1 MKRPHTD
8 LKLWQE
14 AMRLAED
21 VYTLTN
27 TFPKAETY
35 GLISQTRRAGIS
47 VPSNIAEGAAR
58 GSKKEFIQFLMI
70 ARGSLSELDTQLE
83 LARRL
88 GFVARE
94 SSVHKQIDDVFG
106 LLNGLLNS
114 LKRSGTG

>member
-14 AMRLAED
+14 AMRLAEE
-21 VYTLTN
+21 VYALTD
-27 TFPKAETY
+27 TFPKTETY
-35 GLISQTRRAGIS
+35 GLVSQTRRAGIS

-88 GFVARE
+88 GFIARE
-94 SSVHKQIDDVFG
+94 TSVRKQIDDVFG

-114 LKRSGTG
+114 LKRSGTD